1 MPLGYS
7 FQLVYIRVA
16 MIRPRR
22 ISQSTLR
29 QLAKLNHKKYRRAQ
43 RRFLIEG
50 FHLVEEALE
59 SDWQIEMILM
69 TPTAL
74 SKDIGRRLIEQAE
87 KKNVEVAGISEPEA
101 RKLSDTV
108 TSQGILAVVQVKEY
122 AIESFWSSPNRRSLV
137 VALDG
142 ISDPGNLGTILRT
155 CDWFGVDA
163 VWLDPASVE
172 LYSPKVVRSTMG
184 SIFHL
189 PVLPDVDLI
198 MMLRLAKKNGWKVMV
213 TAPTDGSPIP
223 RDAYAERSVIVFG
236 NEAHGVGADIQ
247 READQRIS
255 VPRFGAAESLNVA
268 VACGVIVGAI
278 RLSKGV

>member
-1 MPLGYS
+1 LRLGYS
-7 FQLVYIRVA
+7 FRLGYIRVA
-16 MIRPRR
+16 MIGPRR
-22 ISQSTLR
+22 ISQAALR
-29 QLAKLNHKKYRRAQ
+29 QLAKLDQKKYRSTQ

-59 SDWQIEMILM
+59 SDWRIEMILI
-69 TPTAL
+69 TPTAQL
-74 SKDIGRRLIEQAE
+74 KEIGKRLVQRAGT
-87 KKNVEVAGISEPEA
+87 KNVEVAEVSETEA
-101 RKLSDTV
+101 GKLSDTV

-122 AIESFWSSPNRRSLV
+122 EIESFWPAPNRRSLI

-163 VWLDPASVE
+163 VWLDPETVE

-189 PVLPDVDLI
+189 RVLPDADLTA
-198 MMLRLAKKNGWKVMV
+198 MLRLAKKNGSKVMV
-213 TAPTDGSPIP
+213 TTPTDGSRLPLT
-223 RDAYAERSVIVFG
+223 AYPERSVIVFG
-236 NEAHGVGADIQ
+236 NEAHGVGADVQ

-255 VPRFGAAESLNVA
+255 VPRFGSAESLNVA
-268 VACGVIVGAI
+268 VACGVIVGLI
-278 RLSKGV
+278 RLSQGL

>member
-1 MPLGYS
+1 
-7 FQLVYIRVA
+7 